1 MRETYKMA
9 KEIKEVTG
17 LNFLEKNRKTEY
29 VEARSF
35 FVHILKNYYKYRNKD
50 IINIFN
56 ELGFAMDS
64 ATLCH
69 SLKMF
74 EVYERNNVRMQEWF
88 DNLFEKPNYQS
99 RKHTQAYIKAK
110 LKYLPEEVLIKFA
123 AMIDTIL
130 KEEMSM
136 EELEKVTWEW

>member
-1 MRETYKMA
+1 MKETYKMA

-74 EVYERNNVRMQEWF
+74 EVYER
-88 DNLFEKPNYQS
+88 
-99 RKHTQAYIKAK
+99 K
-110 LKYLPEEVLIKFA
+110 L
-123 AMIDTIL
+123 IL
-130 KEEMSM
+130 
-136 EELEKVTWEW
+136 

>member
-56 ELGFAMDS
+56 DLGFAMDS

-88 DNLFEKPNYQS
+88 ENLFEKPNYQS
-99 RKHTQAYIKAK
+99 RKHTQAYIMAK
-110 LKYLPEEVLIKFA
+110 LKYLPEDVLNKLA

-130 KEEMSM
+130 REEMSM

>member
-110 LKYLPEEVLIKFA
+110 LKYLPEDVLIKFA

>member
-50 IINIFN
+50 F
-56 ELGFAMDS
+56 
-64 ATLCH
+64 
-69 SLKMF
+69 K
-74 EVYERNNVRMQEWF
+74 
-88 DNLFEKPNYQS
+88 
-99 RKHTQAYIKAK
+99 
-110 LKYLPEEVLIKFA
+110 
-123 AMIDTIL
+123 
-130 KEEMSM
+130 
-136 EELEKVTWEW
+136 

>member
-17 LNFLEKNRKTEY
+17 LNFLERNRKTEY

-56 ELGFAMDS
+56 DLGFAMDS

-88 DNLFEKPNYQS
+88 ENLFEKPNYQS

-110 LKYLPEEVLIKFA
+110 LKYLPEDVLIKLA

-130 KEEMSM
+130 REELSM

>member
-35 FVHILKNYYKYRNKD
+35 FVHILKNYHKYRNKD
-50 IINIFN
+50 IINLFN

-64 ATLCH
+64 ATLSH

-88 DNLFEKPNYQS
+88 ENLFEKPNYQS
-99 RKHTQAYIKAK
+99 RKHTQAYIMAK
-110 LKYLPEEVLIKFA
+110 LKYLPEDVLNKLA

-130 KEEMSM
+130 REEMSM

>member
-50 IINIFN
+50 IINLFN

-64 ATLCH
+64 ATLSH

-88 DNLFEKPNYQS
+88 ENLFEKPNYQS

-110 LKYLPEEVLIKFA
+110 LKYLPEDVLIKLA

-130 KEEMSM
+130 REEMSM

>member
-1 MRETYKMA
+1 MRETYRMA

-17 LNFLEKNRKTEY
+17 LNFLERNRKTEY

-35 FVHILKNYYKYRNKD
+35 FVHILKNYHKYRNKD
-50 IINIFN
+50 IINLFN

-64 ATLCH
+64 ATLSH

-74 EVYERNNVRMQEWF
+74 EVYERNNVRMQMWF

-99 RKHTQAYIKAK
+99 RKHTQAYIMAK
-110 LKYLPEEVLIKFA
+110 LKYLPEDVLNKLA

-130 KEEMSM
+130 REEMSM

>member
-1 MRETYKMA
+1 MKETYKMA

-74 EVYERNNVRMQEWF
+74 EVYERNNVRICAPYNEKNILEL
-88 DNLFEKPNYQS
+88 DNS
-99 RKHTQAYIKAK
+99 CRKLYI
-110 LKYLPEEVLIKFA
+110 Y
-123 AMIDTIL
+123 IL
-130 KEEMSM
+130 
-136 EELEKVTWEW
+136 V

>member
-1 MRETYKMA
+1 MRETYRMA
-9 KEIKEVTG
+9 REIKEVTG

-50 IINIFN
+50 IINLFN
-56 ELGFAMDS
+56 DLGFAMDS

-74 EVYERNNVRMQEWF
+74 EVYERNNIRMQRWF
-88 DNLFEKPNYQS
+88 DNLFDKPNYKS
-99 RKHTQAYIKAK
+99 RKHTQAYIKSK
-110 LKYLPEEVLIKFA
+110 LKYLPEDVLIKFA

-130 KEEMSM
+130 REEMSM

>member
-1 MRETYKMA
+1 MKETYKMA

-64 ATLCH
+64 ATLSH

-74 EVYERNNVRMQEWF
+74 EVYERNNIRMQEWF
-88 DNLFEKPNYQS
+88 DRLFEKPNYQS

-110 LKYLPEEVLIKFA
+110 LKYLPEDVLIKLA

-130 KEEMSM
+130 REEMSM

>member
-1 MRETYKMA
+1 MKETYKMA

-74 EVYERNNVRMQEWF
+74 EVYERNNIRMQEWF
-88 DNLFEKPNYQS
+88 DSLFEKPNYQS

-110 LKYLPEEVLIKFA
+110 LKYLPEDVLIKFA

-130 KEEMSM
+130 KEEMAM

>member
-1 MRETYKMA
+1 MRETYRMA
-9 KEIKEVTG
+9 REIKEVTG
-17 LNFLEKNRKTEY
+17 LNFLERNRKTEY

-35 FVHILKNYYKYRNKD
+35 FVHILKNYHKYRNKD
-50 IINIFN
+50 IINLFN

-64 ATLCH
+64 ATLSH

-74 EVYERNNVRMQEWF
+74 EVYERNNVRMQMWF

-99 RKHTQAYIKAK
+99 RKHTQAYIMAK
-110 LKYLPEEVLIKFA
+110 LKYLPEDVLNKLA

-130 KEEMSM
+130 REEMSM

>member
-1 MRETYKMA
+1 MKETYKMA

-74 EVYERNNVRMQEWF
+74 EVYERNNIRMQEWL
-88 DNLFEKPNYQS
+88 DSLFEKPNYQS

-110 LKYLPEEVLIKFA
+110 LKYLPEDVLIKLA